1 MSSFFFLY
9 FFTFFPVFVFS
20 KFFHFHSELISPC
33 DGTIQVDFLKHNHI
47 FKFKANEPIILDKWY
62 LHVQKINV
70 HVICNPGFIASFNY
84 RGNVNEKL
92 IISDQRW
99 LCNGGIPEIYD
110 GIPYS
115 FSTFDTLKSLW
126 IGYHDDSTISCTI
139 HPDAYI
145 DYIPITYTESP
156 TSFARPAL
164 TSFPTTQTIEPTSN
178 IMSYTKNPTK
188 VITKSPS
195 INDDEVITP
204 VPTPYLTSLPI
215 SAPTPY
221 FTWSPTPAPT
231 PSPVSYTTPAPTPSP
246 VSYTTP
252 APTPYFTWSPT
263 PSPTPYVTPAPTPSP
278 TPYVTPA
285 PTPSPISYMTPAPTP
300 SITPYFTSGIDDN
313 VETYATYSVRIITDE
328 NSLNIESNNFEIS
341 FYKHSN
347 YTFLPNDFSIDRWS
361 KLNLRMNYG
370 YGKECD
376 TDLSISFRAENDI
389 NLNTIKNIL
398 NNENFQNDIGTD
410 ICEIKNV
417 GSSLL
422 SQCKFLKET
431 CQKNYDCCNG
441 ASCINGKC
449 VLQDEYDCPLQCNSL
464 QTIQHSEWKGYIE
477 TKQKFE
483 LSLELLSGV
492 GKIFIFGK
500 NKKIIKMNHQSLTIQ
515 LDENNIYFIKINLD
529 ESLCH
534 FPVVLSSQCRF

>member
-1 MSSFFFLY
+1 MLSFFFLY
-9 FFTFFPVFVFS
+9 FFLFFPVFVFS

-70 HVICNPGFIASFNY
+70 HVICNPDFIATFNY

-115 FSTFDTLKSLW
+115 FSTYDTLKSLW
-126 IGYHDDSTISCTI
+126 IGYHDESTISCTI

-164 TSFPTTQTIEPTSN
+164 TSFPTSQTIEPTSN

-195 INDDEVITP
+195 INDGEVMTAA
-204 VPTPYLTSLPI
+204 PTPSPTSYVTP
-215 SAPTPY
+215 APTPY

-231 PSPVSYTTPAPTPSP
+231 PSPTSY
-246 VSYTTP
+246 V
-252 APTPYFTWSPT
+252 
-263 PSPTPYVTPAPTPSP
+263 
-278 TPYVTPA
+278 
-285 PTPSPISYMTPAPTP
+285 TPAPTP

-313 VETYATYSVRIITDE
+313 VETYTTYSVRIITDE
-328 NSLNIESNNFEIS
+328 NSLNIASNNFEIS

-370 YGKECD
+370 DGKECD
-376 TDLSISFRAENDI
+376 TDLSISFNAKSDI
-389 NLNTIKNIL
+389 NLDTIKNIL
-398 NNENFQNDIGTD
+398 NNDNFQNDIGTD

-492 GKIFIFGK
+492 GKIFIYGK
-500 NKKIIKMNHQSLTIQ
+500 NKKIIKMNHQSLTSQ

>member
-1 MSSFFFLY
+1 ML
-9 FFTFFPVFVFS
+9 TFFYFYFLCFPAFVFS
-20 KFFHFHSELISPC
+20 KFYHFQSELISPC
-33 DGTIQVDFLKHNHI
+33 DGTIQIDFFKHNHI
-47 FKFKANEPIILDKWY
+47 FKFKANQPLLIDNWY
-62 LHVQKINV
+62 LHIQKLNV
-70 HVICNPGFIASFNY
+70 HVVCNSDFIASFNY

-110 GIPYS
+110 GFPYF

-139 HPDAYI
+139 HPDVYI

-156 TSFARPAL
+156 TSLARPAL
-164 TSFPTTQTIEPTSN
+164 TSFPTSQTIEPTSN
-178 IMSYTKNPTK
+178 TMSYTKNPTK

-195 INDDEVITP
+195 INDDEIVTSVPTPLITP
-204 VPTPYLTSLPI
+204 APTPYLT
-215 SAPTPY
+215 
-221 FTWSPTPAPT
+221 WSPTPSPTSYVT
-231 PSPVSYTTPAPTPSP
+231 PSPPSYM
-246 VSYTTP
+246 TP

-263 PSPTPYVTPAPTPSP
+263 PLPTPSP
-278 TPYVTPA
+278 TSYV
-285 PTPSPISYMTPAPTP
+285 TPAPTP

-313 VETYATYSVRIITDE
+313 VETYTTYSVRIITDE
-328 NSLNIESNNFEIS
+328 NSLNIASNNFEIS

-370 YGKECD
+370 DGKECD
-376 TDLSISFRAENDI
+376 TDLSISFNAKSDI
-389 NLNTIKNIL
+389 NLDTIKNIL
-398 NNENFQNDIGTD
+398 NNDNFQNDIGTK

-492 GKIFIFGK
+492 GKIFIYGK

-515 LDENNIYFIKINLD
+515 LDENNLYFIKINLE